1 MNLRNKLLEASR
13 LHYESHIHKHV
24 MNVEVIL
31 ANPTGIP
38 DHTDVM
44 DAIEKEIAIID
55 EYDSKLHVLQK
66 YFKMKDD
73 NGNGNGNNGN
83 GNGNGGNEDKSKST
97 TTTSTTESQT
107 QTIVAGAASHV
118 TIERP
123 FSV

>member
-13 LHYESHIHKHV
+13 LHYESHIHKHI

-38 DHTDVM
+38 DHSDVM
-44 DAIEKEIAIID
+44 DAIEKEVAIID

-66 YFKMKDD
+66 YF
-73 NGNGNGNNGN
+73 
-83 GNGNGGNEDKSKST
+83 
-97 TTTSTTESQT
+97 TEVVP
-107 QTIVAGAASHV
+107 VAAPVAQATV
-118 TIERP
+118 MPTIERP